1 MLDEIQLLRKLNAI
15 ERRLEMQR
23 DEVPTV
29 GGGGG
34 APVDAQYLV
43 LAFNATLTN
52 ERRLDFSAR
61 FATVDGGAG
70 NDYDVDLAVSGVGA
84 GVYGSATQ
92 VPQITVDAYGRL
104 TNAAN
109 VAISGV
115 PPVSHPLLGST
126 YHSDV
131 VNNGPTRGSLI
142 YGNATPRWDELVYP
156 GANNHVLT
164 TAGGDVTWSIG
175 TLRFNGAFT
184 LTVDGNS
191 TINGTLS
198 GGGTVATGGFTGTI
212 PATANF
218 AMGAGTLTAATG
230 NDATIAAHTHA
241 ITDTSDGDTTP
252 STILSTDANG
262 TLRVRRLGVGAA
274 AIAVNGTIVLPDAGY
289 IGNSAATARLGFDSS
304 GAQDYAYFSGCYVGI
319 NDATPSYHLDVNGK
333 IGING
338 VQTVYNAGALD
349 ANFLGSIFIGNGGA
363 SIAHTGGAEGYY
375 NYGNGHQSLNDLTTG
390 YANFAGGWRSLYHIT
405 TGYCNVAVG
414 GFAGADDGALNDLL
428 TNTYS
433 IFIGYDARA
442 SANGNTN
449 EVVIGGNIAVGNGSN
464 TTTIGNAATTDFY
477 ALGNHHI
484 EDGHWVGSAAERTV
498 YDTTNNRI
506 DNMLSDSLGAST
518 LRVLNS
524 GATVV
529 MYVTSLGNA
538 YFSGDIAV
546 NNGKFVGLSGDVRTI
561 YSSTLSAI
569 IEQLSDAGGTSEWRV
584 YDSASVKVAY
594 VNSDGD
600 GYFAG
605 NVGIG
610 TIPTTKLHVAGAVKV
625 VSNGDK
631 FALYEDDVAEGN
643 GYIKLTNATGA
654 ANVLVPYLAIRGNTT
669 GAGYNALVEAICTND
684 AVTDTGPVLAYRA
697 SYGAAAVTNRVLFQF
712 QNYTTGLITV
722 LASGDTGIG
731 TVTPGAKLHLDQS
744 SSSGAKP
751 VLTLDQADLSEE
763 FINFIST
770 VGAGYPIDT
779 AAVGTY
785 YGKIRV
791 QVDGVG
797 YKYIALYNS

>member
-1 MLDEIQLLRKLNAI
+1 MDELRQSFESIREKLKDLFNRVNQLEAA
-15 ERRLEMQR
+15 
-23 DEVPTV
+23 PTINP

-104 TNAAN
+104 TNAVN

-142 YGNATPRWDELVYP
+142 YGNATPRWDELALGGVS
-156 GANNHVLT
+156 GSIVTRDATDVLWSDYSLVG
-164 TAGGDVTWSIG
+164 TAGKVYTFPVSAATLVAGGGSGVLNRIAYWSDNETITSAAG
-175 TLRFNGAFT
+175 
-184 LTVDGNS
+184 LTVDAANNFYLVS
-191 TINGTLS
+191 N
-198 GGGTVATGGFTGTI
+198 AGGF
-212 PATANF
+212 
-218 AMGAGTLTAATG
+218 
-230 NDATIAAHTHA
+230 
-241 ITDTSDGDTTP
+241 
-252 STILSTDANG
+252 
-262 TLRVRRLGVGAA
+262 
-274 AIAVNGTIVLPDAGY
+274 
-289 IGNSAATARLGFDSS
+289 GNSAATARLVFDSS

-319 NDATPSYHLDVNGK
+319 NDTAPNYHLDVNGK

-363 SIAHTGGAEGYY
+363 SISHTGGIEGYY

-390 YANFAGGWRSLYHIT
+390 HSNFAGGWRSLYHIT

-414 GFAGADDGALNDLL
+414 GFAGADDDALNDLL

-449 EVVIGGNIAVGNGSN
+449 EVVIGGNIAVGHGSN

-506 DNMLSDSLGAST
+506 DNMLSDALGAST

-546 NNGKFVGLSGDVRTI
+546 NNGKFVGISGDVRTV
-561 YSSTLSAI
+561 YDSTLGAI
-569 IEQLSDAGGTSEWRV
+569 IEQLNDLGGTDEWRV

-594 VNSDGD
+594 INSDGE
-600 GYFAG
+600 GYFASK
-605 NVGIG
+605 VGIG
-610 TIPTTKLHVAGAVKV
+610 AVPATALHVVGAVKV

-631 FALYEDDVAEGN
+631 FSLFEDDVAEAN
-643 GYIKLTNATGA
+643 GYLKLTNATGA
-654 ANVLVPYLAIRGNTT
+654 ANVLVPYLAMRGNTT
-669 GAGYNALVEAICTND
+669 GAGYNALIEAICTND
-684 AVTDTGPVLAYRA
+684 AVTDTGPVITYRA
-697 SYGAAAVTNRVLFQF
+697 SHGATAVTNRVLFQF
-712 QNYTTGLITV
+712 QNYTTNVITV

-751 VLTLDQADLSEE
+751 VLTLDQADEDFVLCK
-763 FINFIST
+763 FI
-770 VGAGYPIDT
+770 GYAS
-779 AAVGTY
+779 AASANRTFVSASDFTT
-785 YGKIRV
+785 
-791 QVDGVG
+791 
-797 YKYIALYNS
+797 